1 MRKILFIISILF
13 AFVGITKAS
22 DLTVYDGTE
31 TNSWL
36 PINTYETYHSTKCQF
51 IIPAASL
58 TAMSG
63 STITGLKFYA
73 TNEDLSHSPSCT
85 FDVYM
90 KEVGYTTMTAIEAKS
105 GTTIVYSG
113 KLSFTQ
119 EGGKGVLSITLNV
132 PFSYMGGNLLIGI
145 ENTTTETGYNYNHY
159 FYGQEVTGA
168 GYTYYYGFVDYTESS
183 VNFIPKTTF
192 TYTAG
197 AYYAKPYGLT
207 TTDITANTASVSWGS
222 PSVSAIGYT
231 YQYKKASDNS
241 WSAETQVTSTSASL
255 SGLSSNTDYNFRVK
269 ARYNGGVS
277 DWGTMNFTTD
287 CGAKS
292 LPYTDGFEN
301 GLDCWRLLNCATGTN
316 VDNSIKH
323 QGSYSFRFYHN
334 STPPQYLI
342 SPELSSSLDIAVS
355 FWYHNSTTGFPETF
369 QVGYSTTTKDPSAFT
384 WDDEVTANND
394 QVWTR
399 YRGEYPKETK
409 YVAVRYNSN
418 NEKVALYLDDFSFTT
433 SMKPTNLTLS
443 NISNTSA
450 TLSWTA
456 PSGSITDYVYQYKEA
471 SEESWSE
478 TGYVTTATSVTLTGL
493 TANKEYNFRVKTRY
507 SDGDSGW
514 TTLDFATPMSLP
526 FMDGFEN
533 GLDEWTLVDGL
544 VTNYYATGIDS
555 DSKYEGAYAF
565 EFYSS
570 DDDIP
575 PQYLI
580 SPMLDGGEDM
590 LVSFWYRNGRFDKS
604 ARFQVGYSK
613 TTTDPSAFTWGD
625 VITAED
631 TWWTLYEGNFPAG
644 TKYVAIKF
652 INTID
657 YFSYLYIDNFC
668 VENANY
674 PKPVS
679 LATTGIALNS
689 ATVSWTAPSGEVT
702 GYVYQ
707 YKKASEETWS
717 DEVPVTATSV
727 PFSGLQDNTGYDFR
741 VKAIYDDGA
750 SMWVTT
756 HFTTLRDVV
765 YLPYMEGF
773 ENGLNGWTMVDCRM
787 DSDTPTGIASQAKH
801 NGDNGFRFTYTTAPP
816 QYLISPELDDASAI
830 KVKFWCRAASSGS
843 ETFHVGYSATT
854 PDLDAFTWGDEL
866 TISGRFWTQYEK
878 GFPKGTKYIAI
889 KATSYDEYGPYIDDI
904 SIEATAYLEAVQPAH
919 TLTAV
924 SWTGESDCYKVRY
937 RTSVK
942 RGNLLLSNDFENGLG
957 SWTTANRKSGTGVK
971 SGVGVDGGSGF
982 LFSTPSP
989 IGATAYQYLISP
1001 ALSGISDAVEL
1012 NFYYR
1017 NADASYRGSFRV
1029 GYSTTTNAT
1038 DAFSGKETLDEYAT
1052 KDTDWHLYQLILPAD
1067 VKYITIESNG
1077 YHKNIYIDNISIYN
1091 RSAGQWTTITTTDQ
1105 SAVITGLTPGTEY
1118 DIQVIGVKNGVED
1131 AGTAITTFTTL
1142 TADEPLELTQS
1153 GDNTSLIEAENGVT
1167 CDVVLRGR
1175 TLYKDGDWNTL
1186 CLPFDVT
1193 TTSAPLSGDNVVAMV
1208 FDTETSSF
1216 NNGTLTLNFTPVTS
1230 IPAGTP
1236 FIIKWDAN
1244 WDIGSPEFSGV
1255 TVDKTVRDAVC
1266 DLGNG
1271 RSITFRG
1278 TYKRLSFDDTNTSIL
1293 FLGAENTLYYPL
1305 SGASISAQRAYF
1317 QLEGL
1322 TAGDPSGNQAAIR
1335 SFQLNLEDEATDIVS
1350 LPVDSRD
1357 QGIDEWYTLDGRKL
1371 KGKPTKKGIYIHHH
1385 RKVVVK

>member
-1 MRKILFIISILF
+1 MIRKILFILSILF
-13 AFVGITKAS
+13 AFASTMKAHAS
-22 DLTVYDGTE
+22 D
-31 TNSWL
+31 
-36 PINTYETYHSTKCQF
+36 
-51 IIPAASL
+51 
-58 TAMSG
+58 
-63 STITGLKFYA
+63 
-73 TNEDLSHSPSCT
+73 
-85 FDVYM
+85 
-90 KEVGYTTMTAIEAKS
+90 YTTAI
-105 GTTIVYSG
+105 T
-113 KLSFTQ
+113 
-119 EGGKGVLSITLNV
+119 
-132 PFSYMGGNLLIGI
+132 
-145 ENTTTETGYNYNHY
+145 
-159 FYGQEVTGA
+159 
-168 GYTYYYGFVDYTESS
+168 FV
-183 VNFIPKTTF
+183 
-192 TYTAG
+192 
-197 AYYAKPYGLT
+197 
-207 TTDITANTASVSWGS
+207 
-222 PSVSAIGYT
+222 
-231 YQYKKASDNS
+231 
-241 WSAETQVTSTSASL
+241 
-255 SGLSSNTDYNFRVK
+255 
-269 ARYNGGVS
+269 
-277 DWGTMNFTTD
+277 TD
-287 CGAKS
+287 CDVQS
-292 LPYTDGFEN
+292 LPFTEGFE
-301 GLDCWRLLNCATGTN
+301 GDLNCWTLVDCNSMTGKSSWTHYTGN
-316 VDNSIKH
+316 
-323 QGSYSFRFYHN
+323 YTFRFHFN
-334 STPPQYLI
+334 KTPPQYLI
-342 SPELSSSLDIAVS
+342 SPELTTTSAQKTVS
-355 FWYHNSTTGFPETF
+355 FWYKNDQGTFNSFVETFQVGYSITTSDPSAFQWSNEITASNHQWTPYEDNFPANTKYIAIKYNSNDQYGLFIDDFSVVEYNNYLKPANLTMGTIADKSATVSWTVPASGVTGYAYQYRKVGDEAWSTETAVTTTSATLSGLSPNTAYNFRVKAKYGSDESTFAYIDFTTDCEVVSLPFAEGFENGMGSWTIVDGAASTGIKAAAAHSGSQGFDFIFNTSATQYLIAPEISGGSAMFVSFWYRAGYANYSETF
-369 QVGYSTTTKDPSAFT
+369 QVGYSTTTNAPSSFT
-384 WDDEVTANND
+384 WGGAITTSDTQWKQYEGSFPA
-394 QVWTR
+394 
-399 YRGEYPKETK
+399 GTK
-409 YVAVRYNSN
+409 YIAIKLDQTNQSH
-418 NEKVALYLDDFSFTT
+418 LYLDDFSFVA
-433 SMKPTNLTLS
+433 SSDYFRPTYLTMGTVTPNS
-443 NISNTSA
+443 TA
-450 TLSWTA
+450 VSWTP
-456 PSGSITDYVYQYKEA
+456 PSGSVTAYVYQYKKA
-471 SEESWSE
+471 SEGTWSDE
-478 TGYVTTATSVTLTGL
+478 ATVSSASITISGL
-493 TANKEYNFRVKTRY
+493 TESTDYTFRVKARY
-507 SDGDSGW
+507 SGGDSEFA
-514 TTLDFATPMSLP
+514 TLDFTTSASIP
-526 FMDGFEN
+526 FMEGFEN
-533 GLDEWTLVDGL
+533 GLGHWTLVDGL
-544 VTNYYATGIDS
+544 VTAYYATGIDS
-555 DSKYEGAYAF
+555 DSKYEGNYAF

-570 DDDIP
+570 SDDIP

-580 SPMLDGGEDM
+580 SPMLDGGEVM
-590 LVSFWYRNGRFDKS
+590 LVSFWYRNGRYANS
-604 ARFQVGYSK
+604 PMLQVGYSK
-613 TTTDPSAFTWGD
+613 KTKDPSDFTWGD

-773 ENGLNGWTMVDCRM
+773 ENGLNGWTMVDCRT

-866 TISGRFWTQYEK
+866 TISGWFWTQYEK

-889 KATSYDEYGPYIDDI
+889 KATSYDESGPYIDDI

-957 SWTTANRKSGTGVK
+957 SWTTANLKSGTGVK

-982 LFSTPSP
+982 LFSTSSL

-1142 TADEPLELTQS
+1142 TADEPLELAD
-1153 GDNTSLIEAENGVT
+1153 GANNTPLIEAENGAT
-1167 CDVVLRGR
+1167 CDVVLSGR
-1175 TLYKDGDWNTL
+1175 TLYKDGAWNTL

-1236 FIIKWDAN
+1236 FIIKWDSN

-1266 DLGNG
+1266 DLGTG

-1278 TYKRLSFDDTNTSIL
+1278 TYKRLSFDDTDTSIL

-1322 TAGDPSGNQAAIR
+1322 TAGDPSGSQAAIR